1 MVRQLRPRCS
11 ILAVGGGTRTFVL
24 GLLNSSGAPQRN
36 YTAFHSRSRICFDE
50 LEDSL
55 HHGTGVA
62 KHYLHVSFIQ
72 YAHELSR
79 SGVNHCEWRTS
90 TSPSARPYCI
100 PCPMHP
106 VDADQQ
112 GSLDQRAMGGDHSIL
127 SEGSALSPGKRL
139 HHQRSSRHAMVPLSD
154 TSPHPE
160 GRKASARR

>member
-11 ILAVGGGTRTFVL
+11 ILVVGGGTRTFVS

-90 TSPSARPYCI
+90 TSPSARPYCTVPHA
-100 PCPMHP
+100 PCGRKPTRFP
-106 VDADQQ
+106 RPK
-112 GSLDQRAMGGDHSIL
+112 GSGWRSQHSQRRIRFKSW
-127 SEGSALSPGKRL
+127 EK
-139 HHQRSSRHAMVPLSD
+139 V
-154 TSPHPE
+154 TSPKE
-160 GRKASARR
+160 L